1 MATEEKLLTIPL
13 RGHWLKKAR
22 VSRTQRSIKEVKY
35 YLYKHMKA
43 TDVKMSELLNEAMWK
58 GGAKR
63 PLHTV
68 KVKASKDEKG
78 IVTVI
83 LPEEKIVVEEKK
95 GVAAKL
101 LRRKGKIVK
110 RIVLDKPKKEEAK
123 TTGVEHKHEHKP
135 GEEHKHAEE
144 KPIDTKAAETKPEQK
159 ETEAPKTENKKPA
172 EKQEHKK

>member
-35 YLYKHMKA
+35 YFYKHMKA

-83 LPEEKIVVEEKK
+83 LPEEKIVLEEKK

-110 RIVLDKPKKEEAK
+110 RIVLDKPKKEEVK
-123 TTGVEHKHEHKP
+123 TGEHKHDHKP
-135 GEEHKHAEE
+135 GDEHIHTEE
-144 KPIDTKAAETKPEQK
+144 KH
-159 ETEAPKTENKKPA
+159 TEAPKTETKEAPKPA
-172 EKQEHKK
+172 EEKSKTKK